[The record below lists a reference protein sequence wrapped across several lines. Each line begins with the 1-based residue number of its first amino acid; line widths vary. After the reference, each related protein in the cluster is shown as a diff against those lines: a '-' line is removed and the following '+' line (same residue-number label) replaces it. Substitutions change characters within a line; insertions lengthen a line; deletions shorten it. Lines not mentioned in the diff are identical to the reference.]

1 MGMNIDFSKPLS
13 DDEKQHLR
21 ERGLEYKIAEA
32 PAKAAKPAP
41 KDEPE
46 ADDGY
51 GSWTKEELKA
61 EAEERGLPISG
72 TKDELVDR
80 LAADDEEDGE

>member
-46 ADDGY
+46 PDGY

-61 EAEERGLPISG
+61 EAEERGLPING
-72 TKDELVDR
+72 TKDDLVAR
-80 LAADDEEDGE
+80 LEADDEEDGE